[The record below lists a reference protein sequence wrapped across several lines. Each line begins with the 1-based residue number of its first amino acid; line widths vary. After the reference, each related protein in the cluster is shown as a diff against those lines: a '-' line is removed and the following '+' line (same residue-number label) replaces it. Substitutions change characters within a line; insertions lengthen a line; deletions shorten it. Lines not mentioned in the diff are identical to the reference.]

1 MKNMRLLQF
10 LMQTITTCILGG
22 AIVWSGTLSAQE
34 LPKKIRIIVA
44 FAPGGS
50 NDIVGRALAQELSTR
65 LNRTVIVE
73 NKPGAG
79 GTLGADLAA
88 HSDPDGSTLLLAS
101 STFTMNSSI
110 MKLNYDPNKS
120 FIPVAMLGMGPSVI
134 AVNSSFPVNTIG
146 EFVEYSKKN
155 PGKINF
161 GSAGVASFQHFALE
175 LIKARSGANFDI
187 VHYKGGGPALVD
199 LAAGHIQ
206 GSIGSLIQMQNFI
219 NAGQIKLLAVAGPK
233 RVAIIP
239 KVPTLIESGI
249 DVDASNWWGILAPA
263 GTPSGT
269 VNQIHQAI
277 NTALASP
284 EMRRRFESEGAEVL
298 PMSRA
303 NFQKLIVDETIK
315 WAKVARETGIK
326 AE

>member
-1 MKNMRLLQF
+1 MRLKKLF
-10 LMQTITTCILGG
+10 KKILILGLFFPY
-22 AIVWSGTLSAQE
+22 IWVCSASAAV
-34 LPKKIRIIVA
+34 LPKKIRIIVG

-50 NDIVGRALAQELSTR
+50 NDIVARTLAQELTAR
-65 LNRTVIVE
+65 LNRPVIVE

-88 HSDPDGSTLLLAS
+88 QSDPDGSTLLLVS

-120 FIPVAMLGMGPSVI
+120 FVPVAMLGMGPSVI
-134 AVNSSFPVNTIG
+134 AVNSNFPANTIG
-146 EFVEYSKKN
+146 EFIDYSKRN
-155 PGKINF
+155 PGKVNF

-175 LIKARSGANFDI
+175 LLKSRSGANFDI

-206 GSIGSLIQMQNFI
+206 GSIGSFIQMQSFLSN
-219 NAGQIKLLAVAGPK
+219 GQIKLLAVAGPK
-233 RVAIIP
+233 RISIIP

-249 DVDASNWWGILAPA
+249 DVDASNWWGMLAPV
-263 GTPSGT
+263 GTPSDI
-269 VNQIHQAI
+269 VNQFHQAI
-277 NTALASP
+277 NASLNSP
-284 EMRRRFESEGAEVL
+284 DIKKRFDGEGAETM
-298 PMSRA
+298 PMTRDS
-303 NFQKLIVDETIK
+303 FKKFMVDETNK

>member
-1 MKNMRLLQF
+1 MRLH
-10 LMQTITTCILGG
+10 TIFKKIL
-22 AIVWSGTLSAQE
+22 VLTLLFPILWICSASAAT

-50 NDIVGRALAQELSTR
+50 NDIVGRALAQELSAR
-65 LNRTVIVE
+65 LKTSVIVE

-88 HSDPDGSTLLLAS
+88 HSDPDGSTLLLVS

-155 PGKINF
+155 PGKVNF

-175 LIKARSGANFDI
+175 LIKLRSGADFDI

-206 GSIGSLIQMQNFI
+206 GSIGSLIQMQSFLS
-219 NAGQIKLLAVAGPK
+219 AGQIKLLAVAGPK
-233 RVAIIP
+233 RIGIIP
-239 KVPTLIESGI
+239 KVPTLMESGI

-263 GTPSGT
+263 GTPMNI
-269 VNQIHQAI
+269 VDQLHQAI
-277 NTALASP
+277 NASLASADIKK
-284 EMRRRFESEGAEVL
+284 RFDNEGAEAI
-298 PMSRA
+298 PMTRA
-303 NFQKLIVDETIK
+303 NFKKFMADETNK

>member
-1 MKNMRLLQF
+1 MRLQKLLKKIF
-10 LMQTITTCILGG
+10 ILLLLLPCIW
-22 AIVWSGTLSAQE
+22 ICNSSSAT

-50 NDIVGRALAQELSTR
+50 NDIVARTLAQELSAR
-65 LNRTVIVE
+65 IQRPVIVE

-88 HSDPDGSTLLLAS
+88 HSDPDGSTLLLVS

-134 AVNSSFPVNTIG
+134 AVNSNFPANTIS
-146 EFVEYSKKN
+146 EFIEYSKRN
-155 PGKINF
+155 HGKVNF

-175 LIKARSGANFDI
+175 LIKLRSGADFDI

-206 GSIGSLIQMQNFI
+206 GSIGSLIQMQTFL

-233 RVAIIP
+233 RIGIIP

-249 DVDASNWWGILAPA
+249 DVDASNWWGILAPV
-263 GTPSGT
+263 GTPSDI
-269 VNQIHQAI
+269 VNQLHQAI
-277 NTALASP
+277 NASLASADIKK
-284 EMRRRFESEGAEVL
+284 RFDNEGAEAM
-298 PMSRA
+298 PMTRE
-303 NFQKLIVDETIK
+303 NFKKLMVDETNK

>member
-1 MKNMRLLQF
+1 MRLQKLLKKIF
-10 LMQTITTCILGG
+10 ILLLLLPCIW
-22 AIVWSGTLSAQE
+22 IYNSSAAA

-50 NDIVGRALAQELSTR
+50 NDIVARTLAQELSAR
-65 LNRTVIVE
+65 IQRPVIVE

-88 HSDPDGSTLLLAS
+88 HSDPDGSTLLLVS

-134 AVNSSFPVNTIG
+134 AVNNNFPANTIG
-146 EFVEYSKKN
+146 EFIEYSKRN
-155 PGKINF
+155 PGKVNF

-175 LIKARSGANFDI
+175 LIKLRSGADFDI

-206 GSIGSLIQMQNFI
+206 GSIGSLIQMQTFLS
-219 NAGQIKLLAVAGPK
+219 AGQIKLLAVAGPK
-233 RVAIIP
+233 RIGIIP

-249 DVDASNWWGILAPA
+249 DVDASNWWGILAPV
-263 GTPSGT
+263 GTPSDII
-269 VNQIHQAI
+269 NQLHQAI
-277 NTALASP
+277 NASLASADIKK
-284 EMRRRFESEGAEVL
+284 RFDNEGAEAM
-298 PMSRA
+298 PMTRE
-303 NFQKLIVDETIK
+303 NFKKLMVDETNK

>member
-1 MKNMRLLQF
+1 MRL
-10 LMQTITTCILGG
+10 QTIFKKILL
-22 AIVWSGTLSAQE
+22 LSVLFSSFWICSASAAT

-50 NDIVGRALAQELSTR
+50 NDIVGRALAQELSAR
-65 LNRTVIVE
+65 LNRSVIVE

-88 HSDPDGSTLLLAS
+88 HADPDGGTLLLVS

-134 AVNSSFPVNTIG
+134 AVNSNFPVNTIG

-155 PGKINF
+155 PGKVNF

-175 LIKARSGANFDI
+175 LIRLRSGADFDI

-206 GSIGSLIQMQNFI
+206 GSIGSLIQMQNFLSS
-219 NAGQIKLLAVAGPK
+219 GQIKLLAVAGPK
-233 RVAIIP
+233 RIGIIP

-263 GTPSGT
+263 GTPT
-269 VNQIHQAI
+269 DIVDQLHQAI
-277 NTALASP
+277 NASLASP
-284 EMRRRFESEGAEVL
+284 DIKKRFDNEGAEVM
-298 PMSRA
+298 PMTRA
-303 NFQKLIVDETIK
+303 NFKKFMADETSK

>member
-1 MKNMRLLQF
+1 MRLQKIFKKL
-10 LMQTITTCILGG
+10 LILGLFFPC
-22 AIVWSGTLSAQE
+22 IWVCSSSAAV
-34 LPKKIRIIVA
+34 LPKKIRIIVG

-50 NDIVGRALAQELSTR
+50 NDIVARTLAQELTAR
-65 LNRTVIVE
+65 LNRPVIVE

-88 HSDPDGSTLLLAS
+88 QSDPDGSTLLLVS

-120 FIPVAMLGMGPSVI
+120 FVPVAMLGMGPSVI
-134 AVNSSFPVNTIG
+134 AVNSNFPANTIG
-146 EFVEYSKKN
+146 EFIDYSKRN
-155 PGKINF
+155 PGKVNF

-175 LIKARSGANFDI
+175 LLKSRSGANFDI

-206 GSIGSLIQMQNFI
+206 GSIGSFIQMQSFLSN
-219 NAGQIKLLAVAGPK
+219 GQIKLLAVAGPK
-233 RVAIIP
+233 RISIVP

-249 DVDASNWWGILAPA
+249 DVDASNWWGMLAPV
-263 GTPSGT
+263 GTPSDI

-277 NTALASP
+277 NASLSSADIKK
-284 EMRRRFESEGAEVL
+284 RFDGEGAETM
-298 PMSRA
+298 PMTRD
-303 NFQKLIVDETIK
+303 NFKKFMIDETNK
-315 WAKVARETGIK
+315 WGKVARETGIK

>member
-1 MKNMRLLQF
+1 MRLQK
-10 LMQTITTCILGG
+10 ILKKLL
-22 AIVWSGTLSAQE
+22 VLTLLFPTLWICSASAAT

-50 NDIVGRALAQELSTR
+50 NDIVGRALAQELSAR
-65 LNRTVIVE
+65 LQRSVIVE

-79 GTLGADLAA
+79 GTLGADIAA
-88 HSDPDGSTLLLAS
+88 HSDPDGSTLLLVS

-134 AVNSSFPVNTIG
+134 AVNSNFPVNTMS

-155 PGKINF
+155 PGKVNF

-175 LIKARSGANFDI
+175 LIRLRSGADFDI

-206 GSIGSLIQMQNFI
+206 GSIGSLIQMQSFLT
-219 NAGQIKLLAVAGPK
+219 AGQIKLLAVAGPK
-233 RVAIIP
+233 RIGIIP

-263 GTPSGT
+263 GTPIDL
-269 VNQIHQAI
+269 VDQLHKAI
-277 NTALASP
+277 NASLVSP
-284 EMRRRFESEGAEVL
+284 DIKKRFDNEGAETM
-298 PMSRA
+298 PMTRA
-303 NFQKLIVDETIK
+303 NFKKFMADETTK

>member
-1 MKNMRLLQF
+1 MRLHP
-10 LMQTITTCILGG
+10 TIKKISVLILLF
-22 AIVWSGTLSAQE
+22 STLWICTASAAT

-50 NDIVGRALAQELSTR
+50 NDIVGRALAQELSAR
-65 LNRTVIVE
+65 LKSSVIVE

-88 HSDPDGSTLLLAS
+88 HSDPDGSTLLLVS

-134 AVNSSFPVNTIG
+134 AVNSTFPVNTIG

-155 PGKINF
+155 PGKVNV

-175 LIKARSGANFDI
+175 LIKLRSGADFDI

-206 GSIGSLIQMQNFI
+206 GSIGSLIQMQSFLS
-219 NAGQIKLLAVAGPK
+219 AGQIKLLAVAGPK
-233 RVAIIP
+233 RIGIIP

-249 DVDASNWWGILAPA
+249 DVDASNWWGILAPT
-263 GTPSGT
+263 GTPIT
-269 VNQIHQAI
+269 IVDQLHQAI
-277 NTALASP
+277 NAALASTDIK
-284 EMRRRFESEGAEVL
+284 RRFDNEGAEVM

-303 NFQKLIVDETIK
+303 NFKKFMTEETNK
-315 WAKVARETGIK
+315 WAKVAKETGIK

>member
-1 MKNMRLLQF
+1 MRLQKLF
-10 LMQTITTCILGG
+10 KKLLIVSLFFPCIW
-22 AIVWSGTLSAQE
+22 VCSASAAV
-34 LPKKIRIIVA
+34 LPKKIRIIVG

-50 NDIVGRALAQELSTR
+50 NDIVARTLAQELTAR
-65 LNRTVIVE
+65 LNRPVIVE

-79 GTLGADLAA
+79 GALGADLAA
-88 HSDPDGSTLLLAS
+88 QSDPDGSTLLLVS

-120 FIPVAMLGMGPSVI
+120 FVPVAMLGMGPSVI
-134 AVNSSFPVNTIG
+134 AVNSNFPANTIG
-146 EFVEYSKKN
+146 EFIDYSKRN
-155 PGKINF
+155 PGKVNF

-175 LIKARSGANFDI
+175 LLKSRSGANFDI

-206 GSIGSLIQMQNFI
+206 GSIGSFIQMQNFLS
-219 NAGQIKLLAVAGPK
+219 NGQIKLLAVAGPK
-233 RVAIIP
+233 RISIIP

-249 DVDASNWWGILAPA
+249 DVDASNWWGMLAPV
-263 GTPSGT
+263 GTPSDI

-277 NTALASP
+277 NASLSSADIKK
-284 EMRRRFESEGAEVL
+284 RFDGEGAETM
-298 PMSRA
+298 PMTRE
-303 NFQKLIVDETIK
+303 NFKKFMVDETNK

>member
-1 MKNMRLLQF
+1 MRLQKLLKKIF
-10 LMQTITTCILGG
+10 ILLLLLPCIW
-22 AIVWSGTLSAQE
+22 IYNSSAAA

-50 NDIVGRALAQELSTR
+50 NDIVARTLAQELSAR
-65 LNRTVIVE
+65 IQRPVIVE

-88 HSDPDGSTLLLAS
+88 HSDPDGSTLLLVS

-134 AVNSSFPVNTIG
+134 AVNNNFPANTIG
-146 EFVEYSKKN
+146 DFIEYSKRN
-155 PGKINF
+155 PGKVNF

-175 LIKARSGANFDI
+175 LIKLRSGADFDI

-206 GSIGSLIQMQNFI
+206 GSIGSLIQMQTFLS
-219 NAGQIKLLAVAGPK
+219 AGQIKLLAVAGPK
-233 RVAIIP
+233 RIGIIP

-249 DVDASNWWGILAPA
+249 DVDASNWWGILAPV
-263 GTPSGT
+263 GTPSDII
-269 VNQIHQAI
+269 NQLHQAI
-277 NTALASP
+277 NASLASADIKK
-284 EMRRRFESEGAEVL
+284 RFDNEGAEAM
-298 PMSRA
+298 PMTRE
-303 NFQKLIVDETIK
+303 NFKKLMVDETNK

>member
-1 MKNMRLLQF
+1 MGLQKLLKK
-10 LMQTITTCILGG
+10 ILVI
-22 AIVWSGTLSAQE
+22 ALLFPAFWICSSSAAT

-50 NDIVGRALAQELSTR
+50 NDIVARALAQELSAR
-65 LNRTVIVE
+65 LKSSVIVE

-88 HSDPDGSTLLLAS
+88 HSDPDGSTLLLVS

-134 AVNSSFPVNTIG
+134 AVNSNFPVNTIG

-155 PGKINF
+155 PGKVNF

-175 LIKARSGANFDI
+175 LIKLRSGADFDI

-206 GSIGSLIQMQNFI
+206 GSIGSLIQMQSFLS
-219 NAGQIKLLAVAGPK
+219 AGQIKLLAVAGPK
-233 RVAIIP
+233 RISIIP

-263 GTPSGT
+263 GTPIDI
-269 VNQIHQAI
+269 VDQLHQAI
-277 NTALASP
+277 NASLASADIKK
-284 EMRRRFESEGAEVL
+284 RFDNEGAEAM
-298 PMSRA
+298 PMTRA
-303 NFQKLIVDETIK
+303 NFKKFMADETNK

>member
-1 MKNMRLLQF
+1 MRLKKLF
-10 LMQTITTCILGG
+10 KKILILGLFFPC
-22 AIVWSGTLSAQE
+22 IWVCNSSAAV
-34 LPKKIRIIVA
+34 LPKKIRIIVG

-50 NDIVGRALAQELSTR
+50 NDIVARTLAQELTTR
-65 LNRTVIVE
+65 LNRPVIVE

-88 HSDPDGSTLLLAS
+88 QSDPDGSTLLLVS

-120 FIPVAMLGMGPSVI
+120 FVPVAMLGMGPSVI
-134 AVNSSFPVNTIG
+134 AVNSNFPANTIG
-146 EFVEYSKKN
+146 EFIDYSKRN
-155 PGKINF
+155 PGKVNF

-175 LIKARSGANFDI
+175 LLKSRSGANFDI

-206 GSIGSLIQMQNFI
+206 GSIGSFIQMQSFLN
-219 NAGQIKLLAVAGPK
+219 NGQIKLLAVAGPK
-233 RVAIIP
+233 RISIIP

-249 DVDASNWWGILAPA
+249 DVDASNWWGMLAPV
-263 GTPSGT
+263 GTPSDI
-269 VNQIHQAI
+269 VNQFHQAI
-277 NTALASP
+277 NASLNSP
-284 EMRRRFESEGAEVL
+284 DIKKRFDGEGAETM
-298 PMSRA
+298 PMTRD
-303 NFQKLIVDETIK
+303 NFKKFMVDETNK

>member
-1 MKNMRLLQF
+1 V
-10 LMQTITTCILGG
+10 G
-22 AIVWSGTLSAQE
+22 
-34 LPKKIRIIVA
+34 

-50 NDIVGRALAQELSTR
+50 NDIVARALAQELSSR
-65 LNRTVIVE
+65 LGTSVIVE

-88 HSDPDGSTLLLAS
+88 HAETDGGTLLLVS

-120 FIPVAMLGMGPSVI
+120 FTPVAMLGMGPSVI
-134 AVNSSFPVNTIG
+134 AVNINFPVNTIG
-146 EFVEYSKKN
+146 EFIDYSKKN
-155 PGKINF
+155 PGKVNF

-175 LIKARSGANFDI
+175 LIKVRSGANFDI

-206 GSIGSLIQMQNFI
+206 GSIGSLIQMQNFL

-233 RVAIIP
+233 RVPIIP

-249 DVDASNWWGILAPA
+249 DVDASNWWGILAPT
-263 GTPSGT
+263 GTPNDI
-269 VNQIHQAI
+269 VNQLHKAI
-277 NTALASP
+277 NASLASP
-284 EMRRRFESEGAEVL
+284 EMKKRFENEGAEVL
-298 PMSRA
+298 PMTRA
-303 NFQKLIVDETIK
+303 NFQKLMVDETNK
-315 WAKVARETGIK
+315 WAKIARETGIK

>member
-1 MKNMRLLQF
+1 MRLQK
-10 LMQTITTCILGG
+10 ILKKLL
-22 AIVWSGTLSAQE
+22 VLTLLFPTLWIFSASAAT

-50 NDIVGRALAQELSTR
+50 NDIVGRALAQELSAR
-65 LNRTVIVE
+65 LQRSVIVE

-79 GTLGADLAA
+79 GTLGADIAA
-88 HSDPDGSTLLLAS
+88 HSDPDGSTLLLVS

-134 AVNSSFPVNTIG
+134 AVNSNFPVNTMS

-155 PGKINF
+155 PGKVNF

-175 LIKARSGANFDI
+175 LIRLRSGADFDI

-206 GSIGSLIQMQNFI
+206 GSIGSLIQMQSFL

-233 RVAIIP
+233 RIGIIP
-239 KVPTLIESGI
+239 KVPTLMESGI

-263 GTPSGT
+263 GTP
-269 VNQIHQAI
+269 VDLVDQLHKAI
-277 NTALASP
+277 NASLVSP
-284 EMRRRFESEGAEVL
+284 DIKKRFDNEGAETM
-298 PMSRA
+298 PMTRA
-303 NFQKLIVDETIK
+303 NFKKFMADETTK

>member
-1 MKNMRLLQF
+1 MRLQKLLKHTF
-10 LMQTITTCILGG
+10 IFALLCPCLW
-22 AIVWSGTLSAQE
+22 VCSASAAV

-50 NDIVGRALAQELSTR
+50 NDIVARALAQELSVR
-65 LNRTVIVE
+65 LQRSVIVE
-73 NKPGAG
+73 NKPGGG

-88 HSDPDGSTLLLAS
+88 HSDPDGGTLLLVS

-134 AVNSSFPVNTIG
+134 AVNSNFPVNTMT

-155 PGKINF
+155 PGKVHF
-161 GSAGVASFQHFALE
+161 GTAGVASFQHFALE
-175 LIKARSGANFDI
+175 LIRLRSGADFDI
-187 VHYKGGGPALVD
+187 IHYKGGGPALVD

-206 GSIGSLIQMQNFI
+206 GSIGSLIQMQSFLS
-219 NAGQIKLLAVAGPK
+219 AGQIKLLAVAGPK
-233 RVAIIP
+233 RISIIP

-263 GTPSGT
+263 GTPLNI
-269 VNQIHQAI
+269 VDQLHQAI
-277 NTALASP
+277 NASLASAD
-284 EMRRRFESEGAEVL
+284 MKKRFDNEGAEVI
-298 PMSRA
+298 PMTRA
-303 NFQKLIVDETIK
+303 NFKKFMVDETVK

>member
-1 MKNMRLLQF
+1 MRLHP
-10 LMQTITTCILGG
+10 TIKTISVLILLF
-22 AIVWSGTLSAQE
+22 STLWICTASAAT

-50 NDIVGRALAQELSTR
+50 NDIVGRALAQELSAR
-65 LNRTVIVE
+65 LKSSVIVE

-88 HSDPDGSTLLLAS
+88 HSDPDGSTLLLVS

-134 AVNSSFPVNTIG
+134 AVNSTFPVNTIG

-155 PGKINF
+155 PGKVNV

-175 LIKARSGANFDI
+175 LIKLRSGADFDI

-206 GSIGSLIQMQNFI
+206 GSIGSLIQMQSFLS
-219 NAGQIKLLAVAGPK
+219 AGQIKLLAVAGPK
-233 RVAIIP
+233 RIGIIP

-249 DVDASNWWGILAPA
+249 DVDASNWWGILAPT
-263 GTPSGT
+263 GTPT
-269 VNQIHQAI
+269 AIIEQLHQAI
-277 NTALASP
+277 NASLASADIK
-284 EMRRRFESEGAEVL
+284 RRFDNEGAEVM

-303 NFQKLIVDETIK
+303 NFKKFMTEETNK
-315 WAKVARETGIK
+315 WAKVAKETGIK

>member
-1 MKNMRLLQF
+1 MRLKKLF
-10 LMQTITTCILGG
+10 KKILILGLFFPC
-22 AIVWSGTLSAQE
+22 IWVCSASAAV
-34 LPKKIRIIVA
+34 LPKKIRIIVG

-50 NDIVGRALAQELSTR
+50 NDIVARTLAQELTAR
-65 LNRTVIVE
+65 LNRPVIVE

-88 HSDPDGSTLLLAS
+88 QSDPDGSTLLLVS

-120 FIPVAMLGMGPSVI
+120 FVPVAMLGMGPSVI
-134 AVNSSFPVNTIG
+134 AVNSNFPANTIG
-146 EFVEYSKKN
+146 EFIDYSKRN
-155 PGKINF
+155 PGKVNF

-175 LIKARSGANFDI
+175 LLKSRSGANFDI

-206 GSIGSLIQMQNFI
+206 GSIGSFIQMQSFLSN
-219 NAGQIKLLAVAGPK
+219 GQIKLLAVAGPK
-233 RVAIIP
+233 RISIIP

-249 DVDASNWWGILAPA
+249 DVDASNWWGMLAPV
-263 GTPSGT
+263 GTPSDI
-269 VNQIHQAI
+269 VNQLHQAI
-277 NTALASP
+277 NASLTSP
-284 EMRRRFESEGAEVL
+284 DIKKRFDGEGAETM
-298 PMSRA
+298 PMTRDS
-303 NFQKLIVDETIK
+303 FKKFMVDETNK

>member
-1 MKNMRLLQF
+1 MRLH
-10 LMQTITTCILGG
+10 TIFKKIL
-22 AIVWSGTLSAQE
+22 VLTLLFPILWICSASAAT

-50 NDIVGRALAQELSTR
+50 NDIVGRALAQELSAR
-65 LNRTVIVE
+65 LKTSVIVE

-88 HSDPDGSTLLLAS
+88 HSDPDGSTLLLVS

-155 PGKINF
+155 PGKVNF

-175 LIKARSGANFDI
+175 LIKLRSGADFDI

-206 GSIGSLIQMQNFI
+206 GSIGSLIQMQSFLS
-219 NAGQIKLLAVAGPK
+219 AGQIKLLAVAGPK
-233 RVAIIP
+233 RIGIIP
-239 KVPTLIESGI
+239 KVPTLMESGI

-263 GTPSGT
+263 GTPMNI
-269 VNQIHQAI
+269 VDQLHQAI
-277 NTALASP
+277 NASLASADIKK
-284 EMRRRFESEGAEVL
+284 RFDNEGAEAM
-298 PMSRA
+298 PMTRA
-303 NFQKLIVDETIK
+303 NFKKFMADETNK

>member
-1 MKNMRLLQF
+1 MRL
-10 LMQTITTCILGG
+10 QTVLKKIL
-22 AIVWSGTLSAQE
+22 VLTVLFSTLWICSASAAT
-34 LPKKIRIIVA
+34 LPQKIRIIVA

-50 NDIVGRALAQELSTR
+50 NDIVGRALAQELSAR
-65 LNRTVIVE
+65 LKRSVIVE

-88 HSDPDGSTLLLAS
+88 HADPDGGTLLLVS

-134 AVNSSFPVNTIG
+134 AVNSNFPVNTIG

-155 PGKINF
+155 PGKVNF

-175 LIKARSGANFDI
+175 LIRLRSGADFDI

-206 GSIGSLIQMQNFI
+206 GSIGSLIQMQSFLSS
-219 NAGQIKLLAVAGPK
+219 GQIKLLAVAGPK
-233 RVAIIP
+233 RIGIIP
-239 KVPTLIESGI
+239 KVPTLVESGI

-263 GTPSGT
+263 GTPT
-269 VNQIHQAI
+269 DIVDQLHQAI
-277 NTALASP
+277 NASLASP
-284 EMRRRFESEGAEVL
+284 DIKKRFDNEGAEVM
-298 PMSRA
+298 PMTRA
-303 NFQKLIVDETIK
+303 NFKKFMADETSK
-315 WAKVARETGIK
+315 WAKVAKETGIK

>member
-1 MKNMRLLQF
+1 MGLQKLLKK
-10 LMQTITTCILGG
+10 ILVL
-22 AIVWSGTLSAQE
+22 ALFFPAFWICSSPAAT

-50 NDIVGRALAQELSTR
+50 NDIVARALAQELSAR
-65 LNRTVIVE
+65 LKSSVIVE

-88 HSDPDGSTLLLAS
+88 HSDPDGSTLLLVS

-134 AVNSSFPVNTIG
+134 AVNSNFPVNTIG

-155 PGKINF
+155 PGKVNF

-175 LIKARSGANFDI
+175 LIKLRSGADFDI

-206 GSIGSLIQMQNFI
+206 GSIGSLIQMQSFLS
-219 NAGQIKLLAVAGPK
+219 AGQIKLLAVAGPK
-233 RVAIIP
+233 RISIIP

-263 GTPSGT
+263 GTPIDI
-269 VNQIHQAI
+269 VDQLHQAI
-277 NTALASP
+277 NASLASADIKK
-284 EMRRRFESEGAEVL
+284 RFDNEGAEAM
-298 PMSRA
+298 PMTRA
-303 NFQKLIVDETIK
+303 NFKKFMADETNK

>member
-1 MKNMRLLQF
+1 MRLQKLF
-10 LMQTITTCILGG
+10 KKLLILGLFFPCIW
-22 AIVWSGTLSAQE
+22 AFNASANV

-50 NDIVGRALAQELSTR
+50 NDIVARTLAQELTTR
-65 LNRTVIVE
+65 LNRPVIVE

-88 HSDPDGSTLLLAS
+88 HSDPDGSTLLLVS

-120 FIPVAMLGMGPSVI
+120 FVPVAMLGMGPSVI
-134 AVNSSFPVNTIG
+134 AVNINFPANTIG
-146 EFVEYSKKN
+146 EFIDYSKRN
-155 PGKINF
+155 PGKVNF

-175 LIKARSGANFDI
+175 LIKSRSGANFDI

-206 GSIGSLIQMQNFI
+206 GSIGSLIQMQSFL

-233 RVAIIP
+233 RIGIIP

-249 DVDASNWWGILAPA
+249 DVDASNWWGILAPV
-263 GTPSGT
+263 GTPPSV
-269 VNQIHQAI
+269 VNQLHQAI
-277 NTALASP
+277 NASLGSADIKK
-284 EMRRRFESEGAEVL
+284 RFDGEGAETM
-298 PMSRA
+298 PMTRD
-303 NFQKLIVDETIK
+303 NFKKFMADETTK

>member
-1 MKNMRLLQF
+1 MNLKNLLKKI
-10 LMQTITTCILGG
+10 LTCVL
-22 AIVWSGTLSAQE
+22 LSQCIWIGHSVAAD
-34 LPKKIRIIVA
+34 LPKKIRIIVG

-50 NDIVGRALAQELSTR
+50 NDIVARALAQELSSR
-65 LNRTVIVE
+65 LGTSVIVE

-88 HSDPDGSTLLLAS
+88 HAEPDGGTLLLVS

-120 FIPVAMLGMGPSVI
+120 FTPVAMLGMGPSVI
-134 AVNSSFPVNTIG
+134 AVNINFPVNTIG
-146 EFVEYSKKN
+146 EFIDYSKKN
-155 PGKINF
+155 PGKVNF

-175 LIKARSGANFDI
+175 LIKVRSGANFDI

-206 GSIGSLIQMQNFI
+206 GSIGSLIQMQNFL

-233 RVAIIP
+233 RVPIIP

-249 DVDASNWWGILAPA
+249 DVDASNWWGILAPT
-263 GTPSGT
+263 GTPT
-269 VNQIHQAI
+269 DIVNQLHKAI
-277 NTALASP
+277 NTSLTSP
-284 EMRRRFESEGAEVL
+284 EMKKRFENEGAEVL
-298 PMSRA
+298 PMTRA
-303 NFQKLIVDETIK
+303 NFQKLMVDETNK
-315 WAKVARETGIK
+315 WAKIARETGIK

>member
-1 MKNMRLLQF
+1 MRLQK
-10 LMQTITTCILGG
+10 ILKKLL
-22 AIVWSGTLSAQE
+22 VLTVLFPTLWICSASAAT

-50 NDIVGRALAQELSTR
+50 NDIVGRALAQELSAR
-65 LNRTVIVE
+65 LQRSVIVE

-79 GTLGADLAA
+79 GTLGADIAA
-88 HSDPDGSTLLLAS
+88 HSDPDGSTLLLVS

-134 AVNSSFPVNTIG
+134 AVNSNFPVNTMS

-155 PGKINF
+155 PGKVNF

-175 LIKARSGANFDI
+175 LIRLRSGADFDI

-206 GSIGSLIQMQNFI
+206 GSIGSLIQMQSFLT
-219 NAGQIKLLAVAGPK
+219 AGQIKLLAVAGPK
-233 RVAIIP
+233 RIGIIP

-263 GTPSGT
+263 GTPIDL
-269 VNQIHQAI
+269 VDQLHKAI
-277 NTALASP
+277 NASLVSP
-284 EMRRRFESEGAEVL
+284 DIKKRFDNEGAETM
-298 PMSRA
+298 PMTRA
-303 NFQKLIVDETIK
+303 NFKKFMADETTK

>member
-1 MKNMRLLQF
+1 MRLQKLLKKIF
-10 LMQTITTCILGG
+10 ILLLLLPCIW
-22 AIVWSGTLSAQE
+22 IYNSSAAA

-50 NDIVGRALAQELSTR
+50 NDIVARTLAQELSAR
-65 LNRTVIVE
+65 IQRPVIVE

-88 HSDPDGSTLLLAS
+88 HSDPDGSTLLLVS

-134 AVNSSFPVNTIG
+134 AVNSNFPANTIG
-146 EFVEYSKKN
+146 EFIEYSKRN
-155 PGKINF
+155 PGKVNF

-175 LIKARSGANFDI
+175 LIKLRSGADFDI

-206 GSIGSLIQMQNFI
+206 GSIGSLIQMQTFLS
-219 NAGQIKLLAVAGPK
+219 AGQIKLLAVAGPK
-233 RVAIIP
+233 RIGIIP

-249 DVDASNWWGILAPA
+249 DVDASNWWGILAPV
-263 GTPSGT
+263 GTPSDII
-269 VNQIHQAI
+269 NQLHQAI
-277 NTALASP
+277 NASLASADIKK
-284 EMRRRFESEGAEVL
+284 RFDNEGAEAM
-298 PMSRA
+298 PMTRE
-303 NFQKLIVDETIK
+303 NFKKLMVDETNK

>member
-1 MKNMRLLQF
+1 MRLPSLFKKTFALALLLPF
-10 LMQTITTCILGG
+10 LW
-22 AIVWSGTLSAQE
+22 VSHSSAAA
-34 LPKKIRIIVA
+34 LPNKIRIIVA

-50 NDIVGRALAQELSTR
+50 NDIVARTLAQELSIR
-65 LNRTVIVE
+65 LKRPVVVE

-88 HSDPDGSTLLLAS
+88 HSDPDGSTLLLVS

-120 FIPVAMLGMGPSVI
+120 FVPVAMLGMGPSVI

-146 EFVEYSKKN
+146 EFIEYSKKN
-155 PGKINF
+155 PGKVNF

-175 LIKARSGANFDI
+175 LIKLRSGADFDI

-206 GSIGSLIQMQNFI
+206 GSIGSLIQMQSFL

-233 RVAIIP
+233 RISIIP

-249 DVDASNWWGILAPA
+249 DVDASNWWGILAPT
-263 GTPSGT
+263 GTPNN
-269 VNQIHQAI
+269 VVEQIHQAI
-277 NTALASP
+277 NASLASADIKK
-284 EMRRRFESEGAEVL
+284 RFDNEGAEVM
-298 PMSRA
+298 PMTRA
-303 NFQKLIVDETIK
+303 NFKKFMLDESNK

>member
-1 MKNMRLLQF
+1 MRL
-10 LMQTITTCILGG
+10 QTVLKKIL
-22 AIVWSGTLSAQE
+22 VLTVLFSTLWICSASAAT
-34 LPKKIRIIVA
+34 LPQKIRIIVA

-50 NDIVGRALAQELSTR
+50 NDIVGRALAQELSAR
-65 LNRTVIVE
+65 LKRSVIVE

-88 HSDPDGSTLLLAS
+88 HADPDGGTLLLVS

-134 AVNSSFPVNTIG
+134 AVNSNFPVNTIG

-155 PGKINF
+155 PGKVNF

-175 LIKARSGANFDI
+175 LIRLRSGADFDI

-206 GSIGSLIQMQNFI
+206 GSIGSLIQMQSFLSS
-219 NAGQIKLLAVAGPK
+219 GQIKLLAVAGPK
-233 RVAIIP
+233 RIGIIP

-263 GTPSGT
+263 GTPT
-269 VNQIHQAI
+269 DIVDQLHQAI
-277 NTALASP
+277 NASLASP
-284 EMRRRFESEGAEVL
+284 DIKKRFDNEGAEVM
-298 PMSRA
+298 PMTRA
-303 NFQKLIVDETIK
+303 NFKKFMADETNK
-315 WAKVARETGIK
+315 WAKVAKETGIK